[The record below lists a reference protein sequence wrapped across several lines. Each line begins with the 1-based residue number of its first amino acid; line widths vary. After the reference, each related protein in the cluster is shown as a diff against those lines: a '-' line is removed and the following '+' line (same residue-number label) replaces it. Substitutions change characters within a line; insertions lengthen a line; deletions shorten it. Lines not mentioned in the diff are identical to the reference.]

1 MPSAPGVPGVPGA
14 PGSSGGVFLGFIG
27 SFVGAVSGASV
38 SAAAP
43 GPGSGQGKAY
53 EVTRASSGGS
63 SAGSGWY
70 IYGVIGGLILIGL
83 AAFGF
88 LRGGFKI

>member
-1 MPSAPGVPGVPGA
+1 MSPAFQVLQ
-14 PGSSGGVFLGFIG
+14 VFLALQVVLVGFLWFIG
-27 SFVGAVSGASV
+27 SFVGAV

-63 SAGSGWY
+63 SASSGWY
-70 IYGVIGGLILIGL
+70 VYGVIGGPILIGL

-88 LRGGFKI
+88 LRGSFKI